1 MKFIEKNYMTMIIFY
16 QTIAKIIE
24 LFKNIVYNVECTKE
38 SSCKVENDATL
49 CKRDQN

>member
-1 MKFIEKNYMTMIIFY
+1 MIIFY
-16 QTIAKIIE
+16 QRMIKIFE

-38 SSCKVENDATL
+38 SSCKDENYVTL